1 MTRENL
7 STGWSDVVSLVQ
19 TQIEE
24 QEEEIKT

>member
-1 MTRENL
+1 MIRENL
-7 STGWSDVVSLVQ
+7 STGWNDVVSLVQ

>member
-7 STGWSDVVSLVQ
+7 STGWNDVVSLVQ

-24 QEEEIKT
+24 QEEKIKT